1 MKTLLTVIIFLFFIK
16 SVNSQWLPQNS
27 GTSQRL
33 LTVFFLNENYGWAG
47 GNEGCIIKTTD
58 GGLNWTYYSLGTKFT
73 VHSIYFVD
81 SLKGWAAIYTFNPQ
95 TAGYIIATT
104 DGGSNWYYQHYTNNI
119 SLHRIQFIDENLG
132 WAVGSN
138 GIFLRTLNGG
148 AAWQEYFISDQWTWA
163 VYFINQNFGWCG
175 DGTSGYIKKSTDG
188 GLTWQFYYAQS
199 NARIFDIH
207 FINNSTGWAAG
218 EYGQIL
224 RTDNGGLTWQ
234 PQSSSTSQQ
243 LRDIDFIDEN
253 NGWAVGLN
261 GAIVH
266 TTNGGTNWFA
276 QSPGISNNLFGL
288 SMFNNTIGWVAGD
301 QGIVLFTDNGGGGI
315 TPVELTSFVADYF
328 DGAVNLSWATAT
340 ELNNSGFNVERKTE
354 DGEWNK
360 ITFIQGNGTT
370 TETKYYSYSDI
381 LNDNLSTKLLYRLKQ
396 VDFDGS
402 VHYSNEIAIDISIPT
417 KFTLKQNYPNPFN
430 PITIINYQLSSKSSV
445 TLKVFDILGNEVETL
460 VQEEKDAGYYQVS
473 FDASSLS
480 SGIYFYML
488 KADNFVQTRKMI
500 LLK

>member
-1 MKTLLTVIIFLFFIK
+1 MKTLLTVIILLFFIK

-47 GNEGCIIKTTD
+47 GNEGCIVKTTN
-58 GGLNWTYYSLGTKFT
+58 GGTDWTYFSIGTKYT
-73 VHSIYFVD
+73 VHAIHFID
-81 SLKGWAAIYTFNPQ
+81 TLKGWAVLYTFNPDR
-95 TAGYIIATT
+95 AGYVIATT
-104 DGGSNWYYQHYTNNI
+104 DGGANWFYQYYINGVTLHNI
-119 SLHRIQFIDENLG
+119 YFYDDYFG
-132 WAVGSN
+132 WAVGSS
-138 GIFLRTLNGG
+138 GIFLRTVNGG
-148 AAWQEYFISDQWTWA
+148 LNWQEYFVSPQWAWSLCFISPN
-163 VYFINQNFGWCG
+163 IGWVG
-175 DGTSGYIKKSTDG
+175 DGQSGYIRKTTDG
-188 GLTWQFYYAQS
+188 GYTWQYKSVPTYS
-199 NARIFDIH
+199 RIMDIC
-207 FINNSTGWAAG
+207 FITENIGWAVG
-218 EYGQIL
+218 QFGQIL
-224 RTDNGGLTWQ
+224 KTTNGGETWIHQ
-234 PQSSSTSQQ
+234 NSSVTQE
-243 LRDIDFIDEN
+243 LNDVEFVNANE
-253 NGWAVGLN
+253 GWAVGL
-261 GAIVH
+261 GGIILY
-266 TTNGGTNWFA
+266 TSNGGTDWYLQN
-276 QSPGISNNLFGL
+276 SNTTMDLHGVSFRSQNK
-288 SMFNNTIGWVAGD
+288 GWVAGD
-301 QGIVLFTDNGGGGI
+301 QGIVLFTENGGGGI
-315 TPVELTSFVADYF
+315 TPVELISFKVEYF
-328 DGAVNLSWATAT
+328 NGAVNLSWATAT

-354 DGEWNK
+354 AGEWNK

-381 LNDNLSTKLLYRLKQ
+381 LNDNFSTKLLYRLKQ

-417 KFTLKQNYPNPFN
+417 TFTLKQNYPNPFN